1 MGDWLSQFNKEIRN
15 AFSKIPFFSF
25 IPVQMFQK
33 ELLKPYNTE
42 RFEQIKRISFA
53 HKLSYK
59 THVLSKHAPMVIKD
73 TFYEKLV
80 EGELI

>member
-1 MGDWLSQFNKEIRN
+1 MVSQFDNNSKEKYG
-15 AFSKIPFFSF
+15 KIPFFSF

-59 THVLSKHAPMVIKD
+59 AHVLSKNAPMVIKD

-80 EGELI
+80 EGEI